1 MGSHIFDSSRELCE
15 KIAENCEKM
24 AESVKN
30 VPGVPSPSAIF
41 YFNQLKLSEN
51 IHAKKRL

>member
-1 MGSHIFDSSRELCE
+1 
-15 KIAENCEKM
+15 M